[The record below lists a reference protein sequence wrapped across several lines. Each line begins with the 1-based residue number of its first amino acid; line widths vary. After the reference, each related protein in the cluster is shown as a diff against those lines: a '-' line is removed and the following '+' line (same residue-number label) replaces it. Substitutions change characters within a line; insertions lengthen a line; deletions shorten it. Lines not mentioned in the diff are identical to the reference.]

1 MPLDSLTIA
10 TTATRP
16 PMNIEHVARPAFAPV
31 VLTIGIPAYNA
42 AVSIEAAVLSIL
54 RQTWRGSMEI
64 LIVDDGSTDQTVRIA
79 NRLSQQYGAVRVV
92 QHGENRGRP
101 AARNT
106 ILRESLGEYL
116 TWADADDE
124 WYPNKLAVQF
134 DELLASA
141 EAQAGEQVICM
152 SSFDWRWAHSGKLQ
166 HRVPEITSDPLK
178 AFLGG
183 RVGAYLWTM
192 LARTQTFRDVGEFDA
207 QLPRLQDLD
216 FLIRFAARG
225 GRLIVSNPARPLCVY
240 HKNDDDKPGRV
251 IAQSL
256 SHIWRKH
263 YPLYRQYGRGF
274 CRGARRRHLLL
285 ASRHAYSNEG
295 RLLGKAYY
303 LRAALASPGWLLGP
317 LKARLRGGA
326 PSTPPKAPRTLRL
339 GVEGFHPIVRSVAAV
354 VTVDVVMSLS
364 AQHDEALR
372 RHFGEWSHETR
383 SRGMLYVPRTI
394 GLPKGAADHAALLDL
409 LDAGDDV
416 SGQAA
421 RRLLDAAVLSSTDGA
436 SSVLYLGV
444 PIEIDRHSVAAVRS
458 GVERNARLLG
468 RLAAMLAE
476 QPRPVQ
482 VRLHLLVPDTETLLW
497 RRYLMAIESGREAD
511 LESWVQA
518 LSPSDAALLDHRTI
532 APLCSVDGYA
542 STHVHLLGDGSLLS
556 SFTDGLAAL
565 CGVDPEALP
574 PAPLQ
579 PLAAPARN
587 HGLVAAVGVLA
598 AHAVTLGPQAVAQ
611 IRQGYWKA
619 PSSRQPQAAPATLVA
634 AMNAQ
639 CVLGPPAQ
647 RFAPAQVM
655 HHVSPGV
662 AVRSKADELIYPQA
676 QPEDFEQ
683 LARDLHLLA
692 AAMQLGRDEI
702 EPPPAA
708 PSR

>member
-1 MPLDSLTIA
+1 
-10 TTATRP
+10 
-16 PMNIEHVARPAFAPV
+16 MNIEHDARPAVAPV

-42 AVSIEAAVLSIL
+42 AASIEAAVLSIL

-64 LIVDDGSTDQTVRIA
+64 LIVDDGSTDRTVQVA

-92 QHGENRGRP
+92 QHGENLGRP

-106 ILRESLGEYL
+106 ILRESRGEYM

-141 EAQAGEQVICM
+141 EAQAGGPVICM

-166 HRVPEITSDPLK
+166 HRVPDVTSDPLK
-178 AFLGG
+178 AFLSG

-225 GRLIVSNPARPLCVY
+225 GRIIVSNPARPLCVY

-251 IAQSL
+251 IEQSL

-295 RLLGKAYY
+295 WLLGKAYY
-303 LRAALASPGWLLGP
+303 FRAALASPGWLLAP
-317 LKARLRGGA
+317 IKARLRGSP
-326 PSTPPKAPRTLRL
+326 PSAPPKTPRTLRL
-339 GVEGFHPIVRSVAAV
+339 GAEGFQPIARSAAAV

-364 AQHDEALR
+364 AQHDEALV

-383 SRGMLYVPRTI
+383 SRGMLYVPTTI
-394 GLPKGAADHAALLDL
+394 GLPKGATDHAALLGL
-409 LDAGDDV
+409 LDAGDDT
-416 SGQAA
+416 SDRAA
-421 RRLLDAAVLSSTDGA
+421 QRLLDAAVLSSTDGA
-436 SSVLYLGV
+436 SSVLYLSA
-444 PIEIDRHSVAAVRS
+444 PIELDRHSVATVRS
-458 GVERNARLLG
+458 GVERCARLLG
-468 RLAAMLAE
+468 RVVSTLTA
-476 QPRPVQ
+476 QPRPVR

-497 RRYLMAIESGREAD
+497 RRYLMALENGRQAD
-511 LESWVQA
+511 LESWVRA
-518 LSPSDAALLDHRTI
+518 LSPSDAALLDHRAI
-532 APLCSVDGYA
+532 APLCKVDGFA

-556 SFTDGLAAL
+556 SFMDELAAL
-565 CGVDPEALP
+565 CDVDPKALP

-587 HGLVAAVGVLA
+587 QGLVDAVGVLA
-598 AHAVTLGPQAVAQ
+598 THAVALGPQVTAQ

-619 PSSRQPQAAPATLVA
+619 PPSRQPQAAPATLVA
-634 AMNAQ
+634 AMEAH
-639 CVLGPPAQ
+639 CVLAPPAQ
-647 RFAPAQVM
+647 RFAPAAVV
-655 HHVSPGV
+655 HHASSG
-662 AVRSKADELIYPQA
+662 AAARNKAEELVYPQA
-676 QPEDFEQ
+676 RPEDFER

-692 AAMQLGRDEI
+692 AAMQLGRAEV

>member
-1 MPLDSLTIA
+1 MPFDSQTIA
-10 TTATRP
+10 TT
-16 PMNIEHVARPAFAPV
+16 PMNLEHDVRPAPAPV

-42 AVSIEAAVLSIL
+42 AASIEAAVLSIL

-64 LIVDDGSTDQTVRIA
+64 LIVDDGSTDRTVQVA
-79 NRLSQQYGAVRVV
+79 NRLAQQYGAVRVV
-92 QHGENRGRP
+92 QHGENLGRP

-106 ILRESLGEYL
+106 ILRESRGEYM

-141 EAQAGEQVICM
+141 EAQAGGPVICM

-166 HRVPEITSDPLK
+166 HRVPDVTSDPLK
-178 AFLGG
+178 AFLSG

-225 GRLIVSNPARPLCVY
+225 GRIIVSNPARPLCVY

-274 CRGARRRHLLL
+274 CRGARRKHLLL
-285 ASRHAYSNEG
+285 ASRHAFSNEG
-295 RLLGKAYY
+295 RLLGTAYY

-317 LKARLRGGA
+317 LKARLRGIPPRP
-326 PSTPPKAPRTLRL
+326 PSKVPRTDRL
-339 GVEGFHPIVRSVAAV
+339 EAEGFEPVVRSAAAIV
-354 VTVDVVMSLS
+354 SVDVVVSLS
-364 AQHDEALR
+364 AQHDEALG
-372 RHFGEWSHETR
+372 RHFGDWSDITR

-394 GLPKGAADHAALLDL
+394 GLPKGATDHAALLDL
-409 LDAGDDV
+409 LDAGDDA
-416 SGQAA
+416 SKRAA
-421 RRLLDAAVLSSTDGA
+421 RRLLEAAVLSSTDGA
-436 SSVLYLGV
+436 SSVLYLGAPV
-444 PIEIDRHSVAAVRS
+444 ELDRHSVATVRS
-458 GVERNARLLG
+458 GVERCVRLLG
-468 RLAAMLAE
+468 RLAATLAG
-476 QPRPVQ
+476 QPRPVR

-497 RRYLMAIESGREAD
+497 RRYLMAIQNGREIN
-511 LESWVQA
+511 LERWVQA
-518 LSPSDAALLDHRTI
+518 LSPSDAALLDHRAI
-532 APLCSVDGYA
+532 APLCSVDGYE
-542 STHVHLLGDGSLLS
+542 STRVHLLGDGSLLS
-556 SFTDGLAAL
+556 SFSGSLATL
-565 CGVDPEALP
+565 CGVDSAALP

-587 HGLVAAVGVLA
+587 HGLVAAEGVLA
-598 AHAVTLGPQAVAQ
+598 AHVVTLGPQAVVQ
-611 IRQGYWKA
+611 IRQGLWKVL
-619 PSSRQPQAAPATLVA
+619 PSRHPRAAPAALA
-634 AMNAQ
+634 AALSTH
-639 CVLGPPAQ
+639 CVLDSPAQ
-647 RFAPAQVM
+647 RFAPAKVV
-655 HHVSPGV
+655 HHASPG
-662 AVRSKADELIYPQA
+662 AAARCAAHELVYPQV

-692 AAMQLGRDEI
+692 SAMQLGRNEV
-702 EPPPAA
+702 EPPA
-708 PSR
+708 PTQAR

>member
-1 MPLDSLTIA
+1 
-10 TTATRP
+10 
-16 PMNIEHVARPAFAPV
+16 MNIEHDARPAFAPV

-42 AVSIEAAVLSIL
+42 AASIEAAVLSIL

-64 LIVDDGSTDQTVRIA
+64 LIVDDGSTDRTVQVA
-79 NRLSQQYGAVRVV
+79 NRLAQQYGAVRVV

-106 ILRESLGEYL
+106 ILRESRGEYM

-141 EAQAGEQVICM
+141 EAQAGEPVICM
-152 SSFDWRWAHSGKLQ
+152 SSFDWRWSHSGKLQ
-166 HRVPEITSDPLK
+166 HRVPDVTSDPLK
-178 AFLGG
+178 AFLSG

-225 GRLIVSNPARPLCVY
+225 GRIVVSNPARPLCVY

-251 IAQSL
+251 IEQSL

-295 RLLGKAYY
+295 RLLGKVYY
-303 LRAALASPGWLLGP
+303 YRAALASPGWLLAP
-317 LKARLRGGA
+317 IKARLRG
-326 PSTPPKAPRTLRL
+326 STPSVPPKTPRTLRL
-339 GVEGFHPIVRSVAAV
+339 GAEGFQPIVRSAAAV

-372 RHFGEWSHETR
+372 QHFGEWSHQTR
-383 SRGMLYVPRTI
+383 SRGMLYVPTTI
-394 GLPKGAADHAALLDL
+394 GLPKGKADHAALLDL
-409 LDAGDDV
+409 LEAGDEA
-416 SGQAA
+416 SERAA

-436 SSVLYLGV
+436 SSVLYLGAPV
-444 PIEIDRHSVAAVRS
+444 EIDRHSVATVRS
-458 GVERNARLLG
+458 GVERCARLLG
-468 RLAAMLAE
+468 RLAATLAG
-476 QPRPVQ
+476 QPRPVR
-482 VRLHLLVPDTETLLW
+482 VRLHLLVPDSETLLW
-497 RRYLMAIESGREAD
+497 RRYLMALEKGREAD
-511 LESWVQA
+511 LERWLQA
-518 LSPSDAALLDHRTI
+518 LSPSDAALLDHRAIT
-532 APLCSVDGYA
+532 PLCGVDGFA
-542 STHVHLLGDGSLLS
+542 STHVHLLGDGSQLS
-556 SFTDGLAAL
+556 SFTEGLAAL
-565 CGVDPEALP
+565 CGVDPAALP

-598 AHAVTLGPQAVAQ
+598 THALALGPQAVAQ

-619 PSSRQPQAAPATLVA
+619 PPSHRPQAAPATLVA
-634 AMNAQ
+634 AMDAH
-639 CVLGPPAQ
+639 CVLSPPAQ

-655 HHVSPGV
+655 HHASPG
-662 AVRSKADELIYPQA
+662 AAARSRADELVYPQA
-676 QPEDFEQ
+676 RAEDFER

-692 AAMQLGRDEI
+692 AAMQIGRGEV